1 LTARKRMNWG
11 VLSTARIGLDWVIPA
26 IQHSSNGQ
34 VTAIASRDEN
44 KARKISSS
52 LGIPNHYGDYQKLLE
67 SEKVDIVYIPL
78 PNSMHHKWTILA
90 AESGKHVLCEKP
102 LALNAREGEEMIS
115 ACRKAGVQLLEG
127 FMYRHYPHIARLR
140 EMLENG
146 MIGNVSVVRIEFTFR
161 LDDRSDIRLQKQ
173 LGGGALYDLGCYC
186 VDFSRLIIRSEPD
199 KVKAMAHYTEDG
211 VDNTLTGMIRF
222 QNGQI
227 SLFDCGFQTIQR
239 SLVEVLGEK
248 GTLTLMAAFEPGFQ
262 PEIILRREE
271 KSESFQCEKSDPYR
285 LMAEHFVESIQSDK
299 APTHTP
305 DDSLKNMRLID
316 ALYESAKNG
325 TIRLS
330 N

>member
-1 LTARKRMNWG
+1 MNWG
-11 VLSTARIGLDWVIPA
+11 VLSTARIGRDWVIPA

-34 VTAIASRDEN
+34 VTSIASRDEN

-67 SEKVDIVYIPL
+67 SDELDIVYIPL
-78 PNSMHHKWTILA
+78 PNSMHHEWTILA

-102 LALNAREGEEMIS
+102 LALNAREAEEMIS
-115 ACRKAGVQLLEG
+115 ACRKAGVWLLEG
-127 FMYRHYPHIARLR
+127 FMYRHYLHIAKLR
-140 EMLENG
+140 EMLESG
-146 MIGNVSVVRIEFTFR
+146 RIGNVSVARIEFTFR
-161 LDDRSDIRLQKQ
+161 LDDPSDIRLQKQ

-186 VDFSRLIIRSEPD
+186 VDFSRLIFHSEPD
-199 KVKAMAHYTEDG
+199 KVKAIAHYTEDG
-211 VDNTLTGMIRF
+211 VDNTLTGMMRF

-239 SLVEVLGEK
+239 SLVDLLGEK

-262 PEIILRREE
+262 PAIMLRTEAR
-271 KSESFQCEKSDPYR
+271 SESFQCEKSDPYR

-299 APTHTP
+299 APAHTP

-316 ALYESAKNG
+316 ALYESAKDD